1 MDIFDKF
8 FSEFAYKFDKGYP
21 DMNNDQDVLLL
32 ESLISEVVGEKINIK
47 EANLSGRTTNY
58 SQPTGGFYKYVEL
71 NNDSDSVDFETERDA
86 PIFDK
91 ESFEIL
97 DNISKGETF
106 KILDNKE
113 SDLTKKGN
121 SYYTN
126 INYKGKEYYIRLSD
140 ILKPSGKQVSLIDVN
155 IDDKTKDNVFN
166 NFKAG
171 HGQEKDIVK
180 LWIEKSG
187 KNYEFNYQ
195 GKTYEVERVGAP
207 TFKGKGNPKTDVFVK
222 LDKPIIPY
230 GNDLKISLKAANATF
245 VENWMLPLRFKQIL
259 GLEDSKKIILDFLQK
274 LQKEEIG
281 TRSPYMFWFIKSK
294 PYNSSYE
301 LTREQEYEAYSGA
314 NKFGPDSEATANC
327 YFKGNVPNTIDDFIS
342 DLRPISELDA
352 DIGLHLRGYA
362 KGGNAACYLLQED
375 GKWEINPIWKEIFKI
390 K

>member
-1 MDIFDKF
+1 MNIFNKF
-8 FSEFAYKFDKGYP
+8 FNKFAYKFDKGYP

>member
-1 MDIFDKF
+1 
-8 FSEFAYKFDKGYP
+8 
-21 DMNNDQDVLLL
+21 MNNDQDVLLL

>member
-32 ESLISEVVGEKINIK
+32 ESLISKVLGEEVKVK

-58 SQPTGGFYKYVEL
+58 SKPTGAFYKYVEL
-71 NNDSDSVDFETERDA
+71 NDDSSNMNFETERDA

-91 ESFEIL
+91 DSFEIL

-113 SDLTKKGN
+113 SDLIKKGN
-121 SYYTN
+121 SYYTT
-126 INYKGKEYYIRLSD
+126 INYKDKEYYIKLSD
-140 ILKPSGKQVSLIDVN
+140 ILKPSGKQVDFIDVS

-195 GKTYEVERVGAP
+195 GKTYEIERVGAP
-207 TFKGKGNPKTDVFVK
+207 SFKGKGNPKTDIFVS
-222 LDKPIIPY
+222 LDKPISPY
-230 GNDLKISLKAANATF
+230 GDDLKISLKAANATF
-245 VENWMLPLRFKQIL
+245 VENWMLPSRFKQIL
-259 GLEDSKKIILDFLQK
+259 GLEDGKKIITDFLQK
-274 LQKEEIG
+274 LQRGEIG
-281 TRSPYMFWFIKSK
+281 TRSPYMFWFIKTK
-294 PYNSSYE
+294 PYNSPYE
-301 LTREQEYEAYSGA
+301 LTKEQEYEAYSGA

-327 YFKGNVPNTIDDFIS
+327 YFKGNVPSTIDDFIS
-342 DLRPISELDA
+342 GLKPISELDA
-352 DIGLHLRGYA
+352 DVGLHLRGYA
-362 KGGNAACYLLQED
+362 KGGNAACYLLQES
-375 GKWEINPIWKEIFKI
+375 GKWEINPTWKEIFRI